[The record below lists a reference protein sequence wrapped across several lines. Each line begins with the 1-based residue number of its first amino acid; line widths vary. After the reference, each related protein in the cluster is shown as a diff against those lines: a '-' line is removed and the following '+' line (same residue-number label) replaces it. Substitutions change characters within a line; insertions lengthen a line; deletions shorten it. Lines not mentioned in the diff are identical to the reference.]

1 MFFVLFHSFACLGKL
16 SGGHQAAVMCVA
28 SWKGPSNTDFVAT
41 GSKDHYVKVF
51 EVPSNGGLVYPT
63 LHLEP
68 PHYDGVQ
75 SLAVDA
81 GDDACGREAK
91 LFSGSRDSGIK
102 RWNLLDGEL
111 EKSMNNAH
119 KGWISGMAISA
130 QGLVTTCRGGFIRLW
145 DTDTCDTLTEI
156 KTDSP
161 INSVAT
167 SGQVVYTGA
176 R

>member
-1 MFFVLFHSFACLGKL
+1 MGKL
-16 SGGHQAAVMCVA
+16 SGGHQAAVMCVTA
-28 SWKGPSNTDFVAT
+28 WEGQNNTDFVAT

-51 EVPSNGGLVYPT
+51 EVPSSGGLVLPL

-75 SLAVDA
+75 SLVVENNAIGADA
-81 GDDACGREAK
+81 A

-102 RWNLLDGEL
+102 RWDLRHGEL
-111 EKSMNNAH
+111 KQSLNNAH
-119 KGWISGMAISA
+119 KGWVSGMAISDNI
-130 QGLVTTCRGGFIRLW
+130 LLTTCRGGYIRLW
-145 DTDTCDTLTEI
+145 NVETCDSMAEV

-161 INSVAT
+161 INTIVANG
-167 SGQVVYTGA
+167 SSIYTGS